1 MTDVVVRPV
10 SVQTVRPLRHR
21 VLRGPDAPM
30 QASVYPA
37 DERATTLHLACFA
50 DDRLVGCATLFP
62 ESKGGQPAWR
72 LRGMAVEP
80 SEQGRGYGSRLVVV
94 GLQHARA
101 ASLELVWCNARTS
114 ALPFY
119 AKHGFVVVGE
129 EFITAGGIPHVV
141 AERHLGDVAQFDGK
155 STTS

>member
-1 MTDVVVRPV
+1 VTDVAVRPV

-30 QASVYPA
+30 QASVYPV
-37 DERATTLHLACFA
+37 DELPTTLHLGCFA
-50 DDRLVGCATLFP
+50 DERLVGCVTLFP
-62 ESKGGQPAWR
+62 ESRGGRPAWR

-80 SEQGRGYGSRLVVV
+80 SEQARGYGSRLVVA

-114 ALPFY
+114 VLPFY
-119 AKHGFVVVGE
+119 AGHGFVAVGE

-141 AERHLGDVAQFDGK
+141 AERHLGDVAQSDGN